1 VPETPV
7 PPAALTGAVPPGSVL
22 AGRYA
27 LIRLIAR
34 GGMADVWEAKD
45 TLLERQVAVKILHPH
60 LAADEAFVARFRT
73 EAIAAARLH
82 HRSIVAIFDTC
93 SDNGVEAIVMELARG
108 HTLREEIDRHGH
120 LDPVVVINIGVDVA
134 DALQSAHAAGLI
146 HRDVKPANIL
156 LCDDQRVMV
165 TDFGIAK
172 VRDNSDR
179 TQTGTMLGSV
189 KYVSPEQVEGNPVD
203 PRSDNYSLGVVL
215 YEALT
220 GQPPFTAD
228 TPAATA
234 LARLHT
240 VPRHPCQ
247 IRRDAPAPLAD
258 LIMKAMSL
266 DPAQRHSTAAELR
279 AALLA
284 IRLDA
289 RNNAGA
295 GPAGTGNVDATEAMS
310 RPVTGSAGTVVSSRS
325 AAPPPP
331 RPALDHQPPPPP
343 PGSSGSGARWGS
355 VAVAAAL
362 IVFALIVAYVLITQA
377 NNIGGANNG
386 GNGTDTT
393 VAGETSVPPG
403 GGDAG
408 AAPMKVQAIASF
420 DPPPGDGSEGDNK
433 LSQATDG
440 NPDTRWIS
448 EYYPDASMGRKPG
461 IGLVLKLDKPGKV
474 SRLVVTSPNSGWSA
488 SVYVADSRASVIDG
502 WGEARAESEDNSP
515 GDTTFEVNAEGQY
528 VLLYLT
534 RLGTGPPAP
543 SQPPNLQYTAQIGE
557 VKAIAG

>member
-7 PPAALTGAVPPGSVL
+7 PPASLTGAVPPGYVL

-27 LIRLIAR
+27 LVRLIAR

-60 LAADEAFVARFRT
+60 LAADSAFVSRFRT

-93 SDNGVEAIVMELARG
+93 SDQGIEAIVMELARG
-108 HTLREEIDRHGH
+108 HTLREEIDRHGP

-203 PRSDNYSLGVVL
+203 PRSDVYSLGVVL

-220 GQPPFTAD
+220 GRPPFVAD

-234 LARLHT
+234 LARLHST
-240 VPRHPCQ
+240 PTHPAQ
-247 IRRDAPAPLAD
+247 LRPDAPRALTE
-258 LIMKAMSL
+258 LIMRAMAL
-266 DPAQRHSTAAELR
+266 EPAKRFATASDVR

-284 IRLDA
+284 IRLDPRA
-289 RNNAGA
+289 AAANAPTSHA
-295 GPAGTGNVDATEAMS
+295 P
-310 RPVTGSAGTVVSSRS
+310 RPG
-325 AAPPPP
+325 P
-331 RPALDHQPPPPP
+331 RPAPTAGSLGSESVTVNASPPLPRAREDRPAPARRPPAQ
-343 PGSSGSGARWGS
+343 GRMGAII
-355 VAVAAAL
+355 VAAVL
-362 IVFALIVAYVLITQA
+362 IVFALIVAVILITQSNPPGQGGEPGGTGPTA
-377 NNIGGANNG
+377 TADPAGDDPDETDASPAPLVSLRAVQAFDPQGDDGGA
-386 GNGTDTT
+386 
-393 VAGETSVPPG
+393 
-403 GGDAG
+403 
-408 AAPMKVQAIASF
+408 
-420 DPPPGDGSEGDNK
+420 EGRSWPD
-433 LSQATDG
+433 ATDG
-440 NPDTRWIS
+440 DPGTAWVAQSYIDQNFGRTKDGVGIIVEAADTTEFARLEVNS
-448 EYYPDASMGRKPG
+448 
-461 IGLVLKLDKPGKV
+461 V
-474 SRLVVTSPNSGWSA
+474 SYDWSA
-488 SVYVADSRASVIDG
+488 KVYVSDRNGATLAD
-502 WGEARAESEDNSP
+502 WGTPVANQEDIAK
-515 GDTTFEVNAEGQY
+515 GDTTFELDGAKGRF
-528 VLLYLT
+528 VLLWITKLAA
-534 RLGTGPPAP
+534 GPPSPYAGGNP
-543 SQPPNLQYTAQIGE
+543 FTIHINEITATGR
-557 VKAIAG
+557 